1 MKNESYEDAGWRVIA
16 MKGLVEFLKTT
27 ALGGLFVVLPVLLL
41 YMLLGEVLNLVI
53 GLATPI
59 ADLFP
64 KGTFDNLTAPFPVAV
79 ILLLG
84 VSFVIGLALRVEIG
98 RSLGGW
104 LERKVFGR
112 LPVYGA
118 LKSLTKAFG
127 EAGEG
132 AAFRPA
138 LLGGSDGVQE
148 LIYVVEDHGDGKLTI
163 LVPWAPTAFS
173 GFVKIVEKDRV
184 EMLDTNLGEAS
195 RILGQWGIGVRE
207 LLGKG

>member
-1 MKNESYEDAGWRVIA
+1 MKAFG
-16 MKGLVEFLKTT
+16 EFLKTT

-41 YMLLGEVLNLVI
+41 YLLLGEMLDLVI

-64 KGTFDNLTAPFPVAV
+64 KGTFDNLTAPFPIAV
-79 ILLLG
+79 ILIVG

-98 RSLGGW
+98 RSLGDW
-104 LERKVFGR
+104 IERKVLGR
-112 LPVYGA
+112 LPVYSA

-138 LLGGSDGVQE
+138 MLRCSEDVRE
-148 LIYVVEDHGDGKLTI
+148 VVYVVEDHGDGQLTI

-173 GFVKIVEKDRV
+173 GFVKVVGKDRV
-184 EMLDTNLGEAS
+184 EMLDSNLGEAS
-195 RILGQWGIGVRE
+195 RVLSHWGVGVRGM
-207 LLGKG
+207 LGKSC

>member
-1 MKNESYEDAGWRVIA
+1 MKQVG
-16 MKGLVEFLKTT
+16 EFLKTT

-41 YMLLGEVLNLVI
+41 YLLLGEILDLVV

-64 KGTFDNLTAPFPVAV
+64 KGTFDDLTAPFPIAVALIV
-79 ILLLG
+79 G
-84 VSFVIGLALRVEIG
+84 VSFVFGFALRVEMGRRIG
-98 RSLGGW
+98 DW
-104 LERKVFGR
+104 IEEKVLGR
-112 LPVYGA
+112 LPMYGA

-138 LLGGSDGVQE
+138 LLGSSEGVRE
-148 LIYVVEDHGDGKLTI
+148 VIYVVEDHGDGQLTI

-173 GFVKIVEKDRV
+173 GFVKIVGKDRV

-195 RILGQWGIGVRE
+195 RVLSQWGVGVRD
-207 LLGKG
+207 LLRKNR

>member
-1 MKNESYEDAGWRVIA
+1 VKQIG
-16 MKGLVEFLKTT
+16 EFLKTT

-41 YMLLGEVLNLVI
+41 YMLLGEMLNLVI

-64 KGTFDNLTAPFPVAV
+64 KGTFDELTAPLPVAV

-98 RSLGGW
+98 RNLGGW
-104 LERKVFGR
+104 IERKVFDR

-132 AAFRPA
+132 GAFRPA
-138 LLGGSDGVQE
+138 LLAGSDGIHE
-148 LIYVVEDHGDGKLTI
+148 LVYVVEDHGDGLLTI

-173 GFVKIVEKDRV
+173 GFVKIVRKDRV

-195 RILGQWGIGVRE
+195 RVLSQWGVGIRD

>member
-1 MKNESYEDAGWRVIA
+1 MKQIG
-16 MKGLVEFLKTT
+16 EFLKTT

-41 YMLLGEVLNLVI
+41 YLLLGEVLDLVI

-64 KGTFDNLTAPFPVAV
+64 KGTFDRLTAPFPIAV
-79 ILLLG
+79 TLLAG
-84 VSFVIGLALRVEIG
+84 VSFVIGLALRLEGG
-98 RSLGGW
+98 RRLGEWIEGKV
-104 LERKVFGR
+104 LER
-112 LPVYGA
+112 LPMYSA
-118 LKSLTKAFG
+118 LKSLTKAFR

-138 LLGGSDGVQE
+138 LLGSSEGVRE
-148 LIYVVEDHGDGKLTI
+148 LIYVVEDHGDGQLTV

-173 GFVKIVEKDRV
+173 GFVKIVARDQV

-195 RILGQWGIGVRE
+195 RVLNHWGVGVRD
-207 LLGKG
+207 LLGKNR

>member
-1 MKNESYEDAGWRVIA
+1 
-16 MKGLVEFLKTT
+16 MKGLIEFLKTT

-41 YMLLGEVLNLVI
+41 YMFLGEVLDLVI

-64 KGTFDNLTAPFPVAV
+64 EGTFDKITAPFPIAV
-79 ILLLG
+79 LLLVG
-84 VSFVIGLALRVEIG
+84 VSFIIGLALRVEVG

-104 LERKVFGR
+104 LERNVFGR

-138 LLGGSDGVQE
+138 LLAGSDGVKE
-148 LIYVVEDHGDGKLTI
+148 LIYVVEDHGDGQLTI

-173 GFVKIVEKDRV
+173 GFVKIVGKDRV

-195 RILGQWGIGVRE
+195 RVLSQWGVGVRG

>member
-1 MKNESYEDAGWRVIA
+1 MKQIG
-16 MKGLVEFLKTT
+16 EFLKTT
-27 ALGGLFVVLPVLLL
+27 AVGGLFVVLPVLLL
-41 YMLLGEVLNLVI
+41 YLLLGEILGLVI

-79 ILLLG
+79 ILIVA
-84 VSFVIGLALRVEIG
+84 VSFVTGLAMRVEVG
-98 RSLGGW
+98 RRLGDW
-104 LERKVFGR
+104 IDRSVMGR
-112 LPVYGA
+112 LPVYSA
-118 LKSLTKAFG
+118 LKSLTKAFA

-138 LLGGSDGVQE
+138 LLGSSEGVRD
-148 LIYVVEDHGDGKLTI
+148 LIYVVEDHGDGQLTV

-173 GFVKIVEKDRV
+173 GFVKIVARDQV

-195 RILGQWGIGVRE
+195 RVLSHWGVGIRD

>member
-1 MKNESYEDAGWRVIA
+1 

-41 YMLLGEVLNLVI
+41 YMLLGEILDLVI

-79 ILLLG
+79 LLLVG
-84 VSFVIGLALRVEIG
+84 VSFMIGLALRVEVG
-98 RSLGGW
+98 RRLGGW
-104 LERKVFGR
+104 LERNLFGR
-112 LPVYGA
+112 LPAYGA

-138 LLGGSDGVQE
+138 LLAGSDGVQE
-148 LIYVVEDHGDGKLTI
+148 LIYVVEDHGDGILTV

-173 GFVKIVEKDRV
+173 GFVKIVAKDRV

-195 RILGQWGIGVRE
+195 RILSQWGVGVRE
-207 LLGKG
+207 LLGKNS

>member
-1 MKNESYEDAGWRVIA
+1 
-16 MKGLVEFLKTT
+16 MKGLIEFLKTT

-41 YMLLGEVLNLVI
+41 YMLLGEMLGLVI
-53 GLATPI
+53 ALATPI

-64 KGTFDNLTAPFPVAV
+64 KGTFDDLTAPFPIAV

-84 VSFVIGLALRVEIG
+84 VSFLIGLALRVEIG

-104 LERKVFGR
+104 LERKVFDK

-127 EAGEG
+127 ETGED

-138 LLGGSDGVQE
+138 LLAGSDGIQE
-148 LIYVVEDHGDGKLTI
+148 LVYVVEDHGDGLLTI

-173 GFVKIVEKDRV
+173 GFVKIVAKDRV

-195 RILGQWGIGVRE
+195 RVLSQWGVGIRD

>member
-1 MKNESYEDAGWRVIA
+1 MKQIG
-16 MKGLVEFLKTT
+16 EFLKTT

-41 YMLLGEVLNLVI
+41 YMLLGEMLNLVI

-64 KGTFDNLTAPFPVAV
+64 KGTFDDLTAPFPVAV
-79 ILLLG
+79 VLLLG

-104 LERKVFGR
+104 LERKVFDK

-138 LLGGSDGVQE
+138 LLAGSDGIQE
-148 LIYVVEDHGDGKLTI
+148 LVYVVEDHGDGLLTI

-173 GFVKIVEKDRV
+173 GFVKIVRKDRV

-195 RILGQWGIGVRE
+195 RVLSQWGVGIRD

>member
-1 MKNESYEDAGWRVIA
+1 MKQIG
-16 MKGLVEFLKTT
+16 EFLKTT

-41 YMLLGEVLNLVI
+41 YLLLGEILDLVI

-64 KGTFDNLTAPFPVAV
+64 KGTFDKLTAPLPIAV
-79 ILLLG
+79 TLLAG
-84 VSFVIGLALRVEIG
+84 VSFVIGLALRLEGGRRLGDWVEG
-98 RSLGGW
+98 
-104 LERKVFGR
+104 KVLGR
-112 LPVYGA
+112 LPMYSA
-118 LKSLTKAFG
+118 LKSLTKAFW

-138 LLGGSDGVQE
+138 LLGSSEGVRE
-148 LIYVVEDHGDGKLTI
+148 LIYVVEDHGDGQLTV

-173 GFVKIVEKDRV
+173 GFVKIVARDQV

-195 RILGQWGIGVRE
+195 RVLSHWGVGARD
-207 LLGKG
+207 LLGKNR

>member
-1 MKNESYEDAGWRVIA
+1 MKQIG
-16 MKGLVEFLKTT
+16 EFLKTT

-41 YMLLGEVLNLVI
+41 YLLLGEILDLVV

-64 KGTFDNLTAPFPVAV
+64 KGTFDDLTAPFPIAV
-79 ILLLG
+79 LLIVG
-84 VSFVIGLALRVEIG
+84 VSFVFGLALRVEIG
-98 RSLGGW
+98 RRLGDW
-104 LERKVFGR
+104 IERNVLGR
-112 LPVYGA
+112 LPMYGA
-118 LKSLTKAFG
+118 LKSLTKAFA

-138 LLGGSDGVQE
+138 LLVSSDGVRDV
-148 LIYVVEDHGDGKLTI
+148 IYVVEDHGDGQLTV

-173 GFVKIVEKDRV
+173 GFVKIVRKDRV
-184 EMLDTNLGEAS
+184 EMLDTNLSEAS
-195 RILGQWGIGVRE
+195 RVLSHWGVGTRD

>member
-1 MKNESYEDAGWRVIA
+1 MKQIG
-16 MKGLVEFLKTT
+16 EFLKTT

-41 YMLLGEVLNLVI
+41 YMLLGEILDLVV

-64 KGTFDNLTAPFPVAV
+64 KGTFDHLAAPVPIAVA
-79 ILLLG
+79 LLVG
-84 VSFVIGLALRVEIG
+84 VSFVIGLALRVEVG
-98 RSLGGW
+98 RRLGGW
-104 LERKVFGR
+104 IDRKVLGR
-112 LPVYGA
+112 LPMYSA

-138 LLGGSDGVQE
+138 LLGSSEGVRE
-148 LIYVVEDHGDGKLTI
+148 VVYVVEDHGDGQLTV

-173 GFVKIVEKDRV
+173 GFVKIVAKDRV

-195 RILGQWGIGVRE
+195 RVLSQWGVGIRD

>member
-1 MKNESYEDAGWRVIA
+1 
-16 MKGLVEFLKTT
+16 MKGIIEFLKTT

-41 YMLLGEVLNLVI
+41 YMLMGEILDLVI

-64 KGTFDNLTAPFPVAV
+64 KGMFDNLTAPFPVAV

-104 LERKVFGR
+104 LERKVFDK
-112 LPVYGA
+112 LPAYGA

-138 LLGGSDGVQE
+138 LLSSPDGVQE
-148 LIYVVEDHGDGKLTI
+148 LIYVVEDHGDGQLTI
-163 LVPWAPTAFS
+163 LVPWAPAAFS
-173 GFVKIVEKDRV
+173 GFVKIVNEDQV
-184 EMLDTNLGEAS
+184 EMLDTHLGEAS
-195 RILGQWGIGVRE
+195 RVLSQWGVGVRE
-207 LLGKG
+207 MLGKG

>member
-1 MKNESYEDAGWRVIA
+1 

-41 YMLLGEVLNLVI
+41 YMLLGEMLGLVI

-79 ILLLG
+79 VLLLG

-104 LERKVFGR
+104 LERKVFDK

-138 LLGGSDGVQE
+138 LLAGSDGILE
-148 LIYVVEDHGDGKLTI
+148 LVYVVEDHGDGLLTI

-173 GFVKIVEKDRV
+173 GFVKIVAKDRV
-184 EMLDTNLGEAS
+184 EILDTNLGEAS
-195 RILGQWGIGVRE
+195 RVLSQWGVGVRD

>member
-1 MKNESYEDAGWRVIA
+1 MRQIG
-16 MKGLVEFLKTT
+16 EFLKTT

-41 YMLLGEVLNLVI
+41 YLLLGEILDLVV

-64 KGTFDNLTAPFPVAV
+64 RGTFDNLTAPFPIAVALIV
-79 ILLLG
+79 G
-84 VSFVIGLALRVEIG
+84 VSFVFGLALRVEVG
-98 RSLGGW
+98 RRLGNW
-104 LERKVFGR
+104 IDRNVLGR
-112 LPVYGA
+112 LPIYTA

-132 AAFRPA
+132 GAFRPA
-138 LLGGSDGVQE
+138 LLGSSDGVRE
-148 LIYVVEDHGDGKLTI
+148 LIYVVEDHGDGQLTI

-173 GFVKIVEKDRV
+173 GFVKIVARDQV

-195 RILGQWGIGVRE
+195 RVLSHWGVGACD
-207 LLGKG
+207 LLGKNR

>member
-1 MKNESYEDAGWRVIA
+1 MKQIG
-16 MKGLVEFLKTT
+16 EFLKTT

-41 YMLLGEVLNLVI
+41 YMLLGEMLNLVV

-64 KGTFDNLTAPFPVAV
+64 KGTFDELTAPFPVAV

-84 VSFVIGLALRVEIG
+84 VSFVVGLVLRVEIG
-98 RSLGGW
+98 RNLGGW
-104 LERKVFGR
+104 LEQKVFDR
-112 LPVYGA
+112 LPLYGA

-138 LLGGSDGVQE
+138 LLAGSDGILE
-148 LIYVVEDHGDGKLTI
+148 LVYVVEDHGDGLLTI

-173 GFVKIVEKDRV
+173 GFVKIVRKDRV
-184 EMLDTNLGEAS
+184 EMLDTNLAEAS
-195 RILGQWGIGVRE
+195 RVLSQWGVGIRD

>member
-1 MKNESYEDAGWRVIA
+1 VKQIG
-16 MKGLVEFLKTT
+16 EFLKTT

-41 YMLLGEVLNLVI
+41 YMLLGEMLNLVI

-64 KGTFDNLTAPFPVAV
+64 KGTFDELTAPLPVAV

-98 RSLGGW
+98 RNLGGW
-104 LERKVFGR
+104 IERKVFDR

-132 AAFRPA
+132 GAFRPA
-138 LLGGSDGVQE
+138 LLAGYDGIHE
-148 LIYVVEDHGDGKLTI
+148 LVYVVEDHGDGLLTI

-173 GFVKIVEKDRV
+173 GFVKIVRKDRV

-195 RILGQWGIGVRE
+195 RVLSQWGVGIRD